1 MHLSHFSIVILA
13 LVAVAGCDDI
23 ETSSDADARADAR
36 GNRSCIRA
44 VNRETGIT
52 GATVNATLPVV
63 EVNQYAINAGDG
75 TRYICYTNDLQS
87 AQLLVKLPPEPD
99 A

>member
-1 MHLSHFSIVILA
+1 MTLVSMA
-13 LVAVAGCDDI
+13 LVALVGCDDI
-23 ETSSDADARADAR
+23 ETSSDADARAEAR

-44 VNRETGIT
+44 VNRETEVS
-52 GATVNATLPVV
+52 GATANTTLPVV

-87 AQLLVKLPPEPD
+87 AQLLVKLPPEPE